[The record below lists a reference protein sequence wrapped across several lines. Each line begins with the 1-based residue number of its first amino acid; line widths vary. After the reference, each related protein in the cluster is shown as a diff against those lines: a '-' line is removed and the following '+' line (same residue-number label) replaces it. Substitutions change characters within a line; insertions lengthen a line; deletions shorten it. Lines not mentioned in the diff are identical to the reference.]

1 VILPPTRLGGWAT
14 IDISSDATFASLW
27 DYFVEPIYIYG
38 TNFNCTNPDSCF
50 PTLAFPPFLSHWFDP
65 PSAIEW
71 SKTFLR
77 FGGCPSSRITTH
89 LIDFSGA
96 LFTFHTSAYCP
107 HLREGELKEKQP
119 EQHFLVFI
127 LLSCFKA
134 LCYRPSSLD
143 KFTQSETF
151 LSFTAFVEVLIDP
164 ILKHIGRS
172 YSRSNL
178 RLSIPGKI
186 SANKNLYFVAGG
198 GGSYQLA
205 TSLRQIC
212 FRFFLFATLVWTP
225 FLSWSE
231 RVLITKLEFGSWKL
245 RKRIF

>member
-1 VILPPTRLGGWAT
+1 MLPSLPYEITLLNRSTSTEPTSTVPTR
-14 IDISSDATFASLW
+14 IVAS
-27 DYFVEPIYIYG
+27 
-38 TNFNCTNPDSCF
+38 
-50 PTLAFPPFLSHWFDP
+50 PPFLSHWFDL

-71 SKTFLR
+71 YKTFIR

-107 HLREGELKEKQP
+107 HLREGELKEKQA

-127 LLSCFKA
+127 LLSCVKA

-143 KFTQSETF
+143 EFTQSETF

-172 YSRSNL
+172 HSRSNL

-198 GGSYQLA
+198 WVLSVSYVPQA
-205 TSLRQIC
+205 SLLPLLSVC
-212 FRFFLFATLVWTP
+212 YSCMNTLSLLKWA
-225 FLSWSE
+225 SADH
-231 RVLITKLEFGSWKL
+231 
-245 RKRIF
+245 